1 MYDLKIRKLPAYVEV
16 KLKEEAKNHH
26 MGLETYVRSL
36 LEDFALHPDR
46 ITVED
51 RYRTLL
57 KEITGL
63 YQTMM
68 KEATSCIERNTYILE
83 RLLKE
88 TEAEQER
95 KE

>member
-26 MGLETYVRSL
+26 MGMETYVRSL
-36 LEDFALHPDR
+36 LEDFALHPER

-51 RYRTLL
+51 RYRALL

-63 YQTMM
+63 HQAMM
-68 KEATSCIERNTYILE
+68 KEATSCIEHNTYVLE

-88 TEAEQER
+88 QER
-95 KE
+95 KK